1 MYNTKAFSLKISQKK
16 KKKLKMPAVATF
28 MLQSK
33 ECCISLWKGVREP
46 LTMLTYYVR
55 KVLRGSKLSA
65 LKSGMPR
72 PPWAVVKVTSR
83 RTC

>member
-1 MYNTKAFSLKISQKK
+1 
-16 KKKLKMPAVATF
+16 MPAVAT

-33 ECCISLWKGVREP
+33 EFCISLWKGVREP
-46 LTMLTYYVR
+46 LTYYVR